1 MFYPLKYKDIIIAEG
16 NPDKEYTV
24 LGEVDCT
31 LGGFYS
37 QMKSLNDVKETLYQQ
52 AKLLNANA
60 IINFTYGQKKKFFSL
75 EGVVFYGKGV
85 AVKFRNIESILDL
98 CK

>member
-1 MFYPLKYKDIIIAEG
+1 MFYPLRYKDIVIAEG
-16 NPDKEYTV
+16 VPEKKYMV

-75 EGVVFYGKGV
+75 EGVVFYGRGI
-85 AVKFRNIESILDL
+85 AVRFTDIESILNL